1 MIAKKTLGQHIEQ
14 GLTYLADRGYQ
25 IQRENREHNDESI
38 SLGLVSDA
46 DKLRMLKADLY
57 RKARA
62 GGEVGDLVAAI
73 ETLETSLQLEF
84 QRQNTLEAVAA
95 RFCTSCFLIVIG
107 ATILSF
113 PTTWICGSNQSR
125 VCQNSKAISTTVVSQ
140 FLKPKR
146 LNKVLPANLK

>member
-62 GGEVGDLVAAI
+62 GGEVEELCSAI
-73 ETLETSLQLEF
+73 EILETSLQLEF

-95 RFCTSCFLIVIG
+95 RFCVSCFLIISTV
-107 ATILSF
+107 TILSF
-113 PTTWICGSNQSR
+113 PATWICGSSQSR
-125 VCQNSKAISTTVVSQ
+125 VCQNSRAISSFVTGQ
-140 FLKPKR
+140 FKE
-146 LNKVLPANLK
+146 PASKGAKK